1 MDIIS
6 NLPAKQG
13 VIGTR
18 EIVKSINSGKVK
30 SVIVAS
36 NCPNSL
42 VSKLPENVDVKRFEG
57 DQHQLGIKLGK
68 PFSVA
73 MVGYE

>member
-1 MDIIS
+1 MDIVS
-6 NLPAKQG
+6 TLPAKQG
-13 VIGTR
+13 VIGAR

-36 NCPNSL
+36 NCPQDL
-42 VSKLPENVDVKRFEG
+42 VARLPPVDVKKFDG

-68 PFSVA
+68 PFSVS

>member
-1 MDIIS
+1 MDIVS
-6 NLPAKQG
+6 TLPAKQG
-13 VIGTR
+13 VIGAR
-18 EIVKSINSGKVK
+18 EIVKSINTGKVK
-30 SVIVAS
+30 SVVVAS
-36 NCPNSL
+36 NCPQEL
-42 VSKLPENVDVKRFEG
+42 VTKLPNGVEVKRFEG

>member
-1 MDIIS
+1 MDIVS
-6 NLPAKQG
+6 TLPAKQG
-13 VIGTR
+13 VIGAR

-36 NCPNSL
+36 NCPQEL
-42 VSKLPENVDVKRFEG
+42 VARLPAGADVKKFDG

-68 PFSVA
+68 PFSVS